1 MLAHKIDISTGVS
14 QHAFNLA
21 HLEVFNPFEL
31 DANCR
36 QLDISPVQRAQDAFD
51 FADEALAAVGH
62 QLQSKKFKL
71 LEYVL
76 HSLRGQF
83 SSIGC
88 LRICYVFEKTAKM
101 LVANRYD
108 QIEGMVDIARKELK
122 IAKSAIYGYL
132 GRTGEVVDITTTHD
146 SAEQAMPSKL
156 AFC

>member
-1 MLAHKIDISTGVS
+1 MLAHKIDLSPGVS
-14 QHAFNLA
+14 QHAVNLT

-36 QLDISPVQRAQDAFD
+36 QLEISPAQRAQDAFD
-51 FADEALAAVGH
+51 YADEALAAVGH
-62 QLQSKKFKL
+62 QLQAKKFKL

-83 SSIGC
+83 SAIGC
-88 LRICYVFEKTAKM
+88 LRICYIFEKTAKM

-132 GRTGEVVDITTTHD
+132 GRSSSED
-146 SAEQAMPSKL
+146 SSSALLSPNASPNL
-156 AFC
+156 C

>member
-1 MLAHKIDISTGVS
+1 MLAHKIDMSTGVS

-36 QLDISPVQRAQDAFD
+36 QIDISPVQRAQDAFD
-51 FADEALAAVGH
+51 FADEALAGVGH

-101 LVANRYD
+101 LVAARYD

-122 IAKSAIYGYL
+122 IAKSAVYGYL
-132 GRTGEVVDITTTHD
+132 GRASEVDEAIAPAAGTAPL
-146 SAEQAMPSKL
+146 SYCS
-156 AFC
+156 